1 MAEILIEG
9 DGLRLL
15 RAEPS
20 DLEYIIELQSDP
32 ENAPFILPFERERW
46 IEILDGKAPPK
57 LALIVETSDGE
68 RGGYLLLDHFN
79 EVSMYLW
86 HLVIGRGHKGRGL
99 GHGALRLLKRLV
111 FDVFKWHRL
120 YIDCETTNERALRLY
135 DSEGFRREGLFR
147 ESEYIDGEY
156 KDLIFFAMLDW
167 EYREAK
173 TC

>member
-20 DLEYIIELQSDP
+20 DLEYILELQSDE

-46 IEILDGKAPPK
+46 TEILDGRAQPK
-57 LALIVETSDGE
+57 LPIIVETSDGA
-68 RGGYLLLDHFN
+68 RCGYMLIDHFD
-79 EVSMYLW
+79 EISMYLW
-86 HLVIGRGHKGRGL
+86 HLVIGLKGRGF

-111 FDVFKWHRL
+111 FDKLKWHRL
-120 YIDCETTNERALRLY
+120 LIDCETTNARALRLY

-147 ESEYIDGEY
+147 ESVIIGGEY
-156 KDLIFFAMLDW
+156 KDLVIFAMLRR
-167 EYREAK
+167 EYGEENL
-173 TC
+173 